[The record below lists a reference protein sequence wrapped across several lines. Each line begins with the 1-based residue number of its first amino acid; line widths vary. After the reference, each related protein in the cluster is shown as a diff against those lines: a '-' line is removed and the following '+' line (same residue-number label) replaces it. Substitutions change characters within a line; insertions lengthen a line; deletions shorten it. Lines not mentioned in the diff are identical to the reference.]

1 MKLKNKKPAFL
12 IGLFVAILLSAM
24 FLAGFLMPWREKLID
39 LLFSKQMPPDNI
51 VLLAIDDESISKIG
65 QWPWPRKVFGEIIQK
80 LGSAA
85 VIGIDVNFKEP
96 SSLGIED
103 DLIFSESLKKAS
115 KSVVLSA
122 PINQEG
128 DIGYPIKLLADVTRQ
143 GFTNIDT
150 SYDGIARRFR
160 LNINNLDSFAFQVH
174 KLYEE
179 KINNTVPRFS
189 QEMIRIKYYGSS
201 GTFQSFSFYDIYK
214 DKLPVELSEDIFKDR
229 IVLIGAT
236 APDLHDY
243 HQTPIGTLSG
253 VELQANAISTL
264 IEGAIFRT
272 NKPLDLFLIIFLA
285 FLTVTLSFYI
295 KKFFSLILSIL
306 VLLIIFNSAIFL
318 LFDAFLIVDLLYPNV
333 AIILTLA
340 ISVVYQ
346 YFSTRKEKKL
356 IQDSFSRYLSPV
368 VIDQILED
376 PSKLRLGGEKRELTI
391 LFSDIRNFTT
401 ISESMDPERLTHF
414 LNRYLTAMTEI
425 VLENNGLIDKYIG
438 DAIMAFWGAPLSDK
452 DHILNALLTAKR
464 MIDKLE
470 EFNRQSKEK
479 NEPEIQIG
487 IGINSGLATVGNLGS
502 ENRFDYTAIGDS
514 VNLASRLEGL
524 NKFYGTSIIVSGATF
539 QVISQVQ
546 KTNHRLLFREID
558 TVKVKGKKEA
568 IKIFELIPE
577 AKQEKTISIISIF
590 EAGLNFYYEGRWQE
604 AVENFNRVLNNL
616 SDDEPSILLKQRCE
630 EFSNNQPQN
639 WQGVFELTNK

>member
-1 MKLKNKKPAFL
+1 MKLKNRKSAFF
-12 IGLFVAILLSAM
+12 IGFFIAVLLCVM
-24 FLAGFLMPWREKLID
+24 FLAGFFVPWREKLID
-39 LLFSKQMPPDNI
+39 LLFTKQVPPDNI
-51 VLLAIDDESISKIG
+51 IILAIDDESISKIG

-80 LGSAA
+80 LGSVA

-103 DLIFSESLKKAS
+103 DLIFSESLKKVS
-115 KSVVLSA
+115 KPVILSA
-122 PINQEG
+122 PLNQEG
-128 DIGYPIKLLADVTRQ
+128 DIGYPIKLLKNVTRQ

-160 LNINNLDSFAFQVH
+160 LNINNLNSFASQVH

-179 KINNTVPRFS
+179 KINNTIPGFS
-189 QEMIRIKYYGSS
+189 KEIIRIKYYGPS

-214 DKLPVELSEDIFKDR
+214 GNLPVEFSKDIFKDK

-243 HQTPIGTLSG
+243 HQTPIGILSG
-253 VELQANAISTL
+253 VELQANAIATL
-264 IEGAIFRT
+264 IDGAIFRT
-272 NKPLDLFLIIFLA
+272 NKLLDLFLIIFLV
-285 FLTVTLSFYI
+285 FLTVILSFYI
-295 KKFFSLILSIL
+295 KKFFALILSTL
-306 VLLIIFNSAIFL
+306 VLLIIFNSVVFL
-318 LFDAFLIVDLLYPNV
+318 LFDQFLIIDLFYPNV

-340 ISVVYQ
+340 ICVTYQ
-346 YFSTRKEKKL
+346 YFLTRKEKKF

-376 PSKLRLGGEKRELTI
+376 PSKLRLGGEKRKLTI
-391 LFSDIRNFTT
+391 LFSDIRNFTA

-414 LNRYLTAMTEI
+414 LNRYLTVMTKI

-452 DHILNALLTAKR
+452 DHTLNALLTAKK

-470 EFNRQSKEK
+470 ELNHQNKEK

-487 IGINSGLATVGNLGS
+487 IGINSGFATVGNLGS

-524 NKFYGTSIIVSGATF
+524 NKFYGTSIIVSELTF
-539 QVISQVQ
+539 QAIAQIQ
-546 KTNHRLLFREID
+546 KNENLLLFREID

-568 IKIFELIPE
+568 VKIFELIPE
-577 AKQEKTISIISIF
+577 AKQEKIVSILSIF
-590 EAGLNFYYEGRWQE
+590 EGGLNFYYKGKWQE
-604 AVENFNRVLNNL
+604 AIESFDRVLNDL
-616 SDDEPSILLKQRCE
+616 SDDEPSKLLKQRCE
-630 EFSNNQPQN
+630 EFKNNQPQN
-639 WQGVFELTNK
+639 WQGVFELINK